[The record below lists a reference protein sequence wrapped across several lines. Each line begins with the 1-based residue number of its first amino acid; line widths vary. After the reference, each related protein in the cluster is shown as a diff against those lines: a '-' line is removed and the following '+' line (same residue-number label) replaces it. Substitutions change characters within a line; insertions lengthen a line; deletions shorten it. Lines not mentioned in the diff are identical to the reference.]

1 MSISKMIRS
10 TEQMMTSR
18 ICLWYFVFLS
28 AIDFLIIFPLPQFFT
43 QVSYISLSNELEI
56 VRVLKMDKMVINE
69 KRGVPTMIYCLF
81 VLCGD
86 FCSSI
91 FNSFLISWHQYGTVY
106 YNIYG
111 TDSVLIIPQPNKLII
126 LPDIACWKCLLWWR
140 FYFAPT
146 FLQHPIHPLLL
157 QTLHVSRFTSGW
169 WYGI

>member
-1 MSISKMIRS
+1 MMSISKMIRS

-91 FNSFLISWHQYGTVY
+91 FNSFLIS
-106 YNIYG
+106 
-111 TDSVLIIPQPNKLII
+111 
-126 LPDIACWKCLLWWR
+126 
-140 FYFAPT
+140 
-146 FLQHPIHPLLL
+146 
-157 QTLHVSRFTSGW
+157 
-169 WYGI
+169 

>member
-1 MSISKMIRS
+1 MVLGLDLDLVLDLFMLVDDDVDFEDDKVDGTDDDIKDMF
-10 TEQMMTSR
+10 MV
-18 ICLWYFVFLS
+18 FVFLS

-91 FNSFLISWHQYGTVY
+91 FNSFLIS
-106 YNIYG
+106 
-111 TDSVLIIPQPNKLII
+111 
-126 LPDIACWKCLLWWR
+126 
-140 FYFAPT
+140 
-146 FLQHPIHPLLL
+146 
-157 QTLHVSRFTSGW
+157 
-169 WYGI
+169 